1 MEERQFDVGIR
12 VLTHNA
18 RGVLARVASA
28 FAEEDCNIQSVHMDN
43 EQGAYTALNFILQVR
58 DRMQLARAM
67 RAVRRVQEVVRIGR
81 IKGDDRAS

>member
-1 MEERQFDVGIR
+1 
-12 VLTHNA
+12 
-18 RGVLARVASA
+18 
-28 FAEEDCNIQSVHMDN
+28 MDN

-58 DRMQLARAM
+58 DRMQLARVM